1 MNARSKY
8 EVWLRASLQ
17 PATLFGLTM
26 IAACWIGVA
35 FVMSVERDKVLE
47 GAVQQSENLVRLFEE
62 NTVQTFERFD
72 QILLLLRK
80 SIEDDP
86 DHFNLRDWAE
96 RTALV
101 GNLTVQLA
109 LIGADGYQIATTADY
124 TGPPLYLGDREHFR
138 AHVDGV
144 ADRLFIS
151 KPVLGRS
158 SGRLSIQ
165 FSRRVRTPSGGFG
178 GVIVISVDPNFVDP
192 FFETV
197 DLGAHGTV
205 VVRNL
210 DGAILAGRGFDSE
223 TPGRVE
229 ARRGFRDALVK
240 GSVGHYWSDGGLDGV
255 NRLVA
260 YRASKKFP
268 LIFLIGRAESVLLES
283 AQRNRLIYLSVAA
296 IVTFLVLLAVALGI
310 RHQVRLDR
318 VRDNLRRSEAD
329 ARERAR
335 ELEVKS
341 HEIAHIAHHDA
352 LTGLA
357 NRVLLND
364 RINRACARAQRDE
377 ESFAIMCLDLDR
389 FKIANDTLGHQA
401 GDALLG
407 QVAKRLKQCAR
418 GVDTIA
424 RVGGDEFVL
433 LQADVVDWA
442 DVSAL
447 AKRILQAVS
456 APYDV
461 GGNPVVISA
470 SIGIVLAPS
479 DGASADKLLGHAD
492 LALYRAK
499 SNGRNAFCFF
509 EREMEQTALKRRRIE
524 VGLRDALAKEELELW
539 YQPWFNIESGR
550 IVGCEA
556 LVRWRHPERGLLAP
570 AEFLSIAEETGL
582 IGRLGDWV
590 LHRGCRDA
598 ALWPPDVKLAINLS
612 AAQFI
617 GGNLHGTVLNALT
630 ESGLDAKRLELE
642 ITETLLI
649 DDFEGTRGA
658 LGRLRS
664 LGISIALDDFG
675 TGYSSLTHLQEL
687 LFDRIKIDKSF
698 VAEVTTRRECAAIVS
713 AVVAL
718 GSSLGVSVT
727 AEGVETHDQ
736 LAILRIA
743 GCVEVQGY
751 FLSRPMPLSELSDR
765 LSAKALEELPRDATS
780 PATGDDLTVCMLD
793 GPRRIHRRDRGRPG
807 SDHGNRMP

>member
-1 MNARSKY
+1 
-8 EVWLRASLQ
+8 L
-17 PATLFGLTM
+17 P
-26 IAACWIGVA
+26 IAVCWIGVA

-341 HEIAHIAHHDA
+341 HES
-352 LTGLA
+352 
-357 NRVLLND
+357 
-364 RINRACARAQRDE
+364 RI
-377 ESFAIMCLDLDR
+377 
-389 FKIANDTLGHQA
+389 
-401 GDALLG
+401 
-407 QVAKRLKQCAR
+407 
-418 GVDTIA
+418 
-424 RVGGDEFVL
+424 
-433 LQADVVDWA
+433 
-442 DVSAL
+442 
-447 AKRILQAVS
+447 
-456 APYDV
+456 
-461 GGNPVVISA
+461 
-470 SIGIVLAPS
+470 
-479 DGASADKLLGHAD
+479 
-492 LALYRAK
+492 
-499 SNGRNAFCFF
+499 
-509 EREMEQTALKRRRIE
+509 
-524 VGLRDALAKEELELW
+524 
-539 YQPWFNIESGR
+539 
-550 IVGCEA
+550 
-556 LVRWRHPERGLLAP
+556 
-570 AEFLSIAEETGL
+570 
-582 IGRLGDWV
+582 
-590 LHRGCRDA
+590 
-598 ALWPPDVKLAINLS
+598 
-612 AAQFI
+612 
-617 GGNLHGTVLNALT
+617 
-630 ESGLDAKRLELE
+630 
-642 ITETLLI
+642 
-649 DDFEGTRGA
+649 
-658 LGRLRS
+658 
-664 LGISIALDDFG
+664 
-675 TGYSSLTHLQEL
+675 SLT
-687 LFDRIKIDKSF
+687 
-698 VAEVTTRRECAAIVS
+698 T
-713 AVVAL
+713 
-718 GSSLGVSVT
+718 
-727 AEGVETHDQ
+727 
-736 LAILRIA
+736 
-743 GCVEVQGY
+743 
-751 FLSRPMPLSELSDR
+751 MP
-765 LSAKALEELPRDATS
+765 S
-780 PATGDDLTVCMLD
+780 PDWRTVFC
-793 GPRRIHRRDRGRPG
+793 
-807 SDHGNRMP
+807 